1 MRIQSRM
8 MAAFGVFLILLLTAQ
23 SAGAATVNIGKM
35 DANLSSAV
43 SNSTSVT
50 WYNFSSPYSSLPSG
64 QQTPPLVLSTCQDSS
79 LQVKMDY
86 RMRDD
91 SNVTGKSQEIKM
103 DYWSWN
109 PQNYTWTWYGSQS
122 STQSSKGWGKYNATG
137 TKSAYLNWG
146 SSTNVALF
154 KVQGYAKSGDKNST
168 STREFW
174 IVRTPSKTGAGYA
187 DAPRWICDRYSRS
200 MFYNQIA
207 ANMQQ
212 IENDSDASAT
222 STGLDTVMRYGKNFG
237 MPSAETFAL
246 STGLDAFT
254 ILNSAWKTS
263 AASGEILA
271 GSQVMVQGLS
281 WVQSAIALLTN
292 GVRDAIAS
300 AQRPTMTQQAAQ
312 AAFPSLRG
320 DLNTVA
326 NAMRDDAGA
335 CQSLVYTSGW
345 VSTSDWQSKLDS
357 EKAAIDAALATV
369 GTARTQLATWRS
381 GYDAY
386 ANVPGIG
393 ADTIAN
399 ANAVR
404 DNLAS
409 YLNYVEQQ
417 LKSDKAIV
425 DKGASL

>member
-1 MRIQSRM
+1 MRVQSKLLIVIS
-8 MAAFGVFLILLLTAQ
+8 VFILLLLPLQPAW
-23 SAGAATVNIGKM
+23 GLTVNVGKM

-50 WYNFSSPYSSLPSG
+50 WYDFYSPYTGLPYG
-64 QQTPPLVLSTCQDSS
+64 KQTPPLILITCQDSS
-79 LQVKMDY
+79 LQVQMDY

-109 PQNYTWTWYGSQS
+109 PQNYTWTWGGSQG
-122 STQSSKGWGKYNATG
+122 STQGSKGWGKYNASG
-137 TKSAYLNWG
+137 SKSAYMNW
-146 SSTNVALF
+146 SSTTNVALF
-154 KVQGYAKSGDKNST
+154 KIQGYAKSGDKSTT
-168 STREFW
+168 STREIW
-174 IVRTPSKTGAGYA
+174 IVRVPAKTGTGYA
-187 DAPRWICDRYSRS
+187 DAPRWICDRYYRS

-207 ANMQQ
+207 TNMQQ
-212 IENDSDASAT
+212 IESDADANAT
-222 STGLDTVMRYGKNFG
+222 SAGLDVIITYGKAFG

-246 STGLDAFT
+246 SSGLDAFS
-254 ILNSAWKTS
+254 ILNNVWKTS

-292 GVRDAIAS
+292 GVKDAIAS
-300 AQRPTMTQQAAQ
+300 AQRPTMTQQAAS
-312 AAFPSLRG
+312 AAFPGLRG
-320 DLNTVA
+320 NLNTVA

-345 VSTSDWQSKLDS
+345 VSTSSWQGKLDA
-357 EKAAIDAALATV
+357 EKTAIDNALNSVATARSSLSTWRAGYDYYATV
-369 GTARTQLATWRS
+369 P
-381 GYDAY
+381 Y
-386 ANVPGIG
+386 IG
-393 ADTIAN
+393 QSTIDN
-399 ANAVR
+399 ANAVQ
-404 DNLAS
+404 NSLNS

-417 LKSDKAIV
+417 LKSDKAII